1 MTHHDD
7 EMLADADL
15 EPMLRMHL
23 SSRLDAQ
30 RGRALAAFER
40 QASVLPAAPRHR
52 FIGLMIASAIAA
64 SLVWAWML
72 LPGHAD
78 HPRSGEMAIGTTEL
92 LPEIPATAGD
102 FPPEGAESV
111 IVSQA
116 FDEGSQIIDQLP
128 VRRVRLRS
136 VEEIRWDDPDLGATV
151 RVAVPREQVILVR
164 QQTF

>member
-1 MTHHDD
+1 MTRNDD

-15 EPMLRMHL
+15 EPMLRAHL
-23 SSRLDAQ
+23 CGRLDAQ

-40 QASVLPAAPRHR
+40 ETAAGPAAPRR
-52 FIGLMIASAIAA
+52 RLIGWMIGSAIAA
-64 SLVWAWML
+64 SVAGAWML
-72 LPGHAD
+72 LPDHAD
-78 HPRSGEMAIGTTEL
+78 HPRSEGIAIGTVDPS
-92 LPEIPATAGD
+92 PEIAAAAGSFLPD
-102 FPPEGAESV
+102 DAESL

-136 VEEIRWDDPDLGATV
+136 VEEIRWDDPDLDATV
-151 RVAVPREQVILVR
+151 RVAVPREEVILVR